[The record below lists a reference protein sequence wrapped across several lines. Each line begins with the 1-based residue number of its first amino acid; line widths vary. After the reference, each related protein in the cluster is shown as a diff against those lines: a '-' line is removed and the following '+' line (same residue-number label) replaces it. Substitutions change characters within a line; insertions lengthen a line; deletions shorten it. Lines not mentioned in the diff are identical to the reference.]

1 MSISMTRVVASRS
14 ASNEGKEEE
23 GTTAAAAAA
32 QAGFR
37 ASVTCGREGGNENSL
52 VFLVEIF
59 FGCAY
64 VISAVFVSLSFLK

>member
-37 ASVTCGREGGNENSL
+37 ASVTCGREGMKIVWFSL
-52 VFLVEIF
+52 PAF
-59 FGCAY
+59 FSRA
-64 VISAVFVSLSFLK
+64 

>member
-14 ASNEGKEEE
+14 ASSEGKEEE
-23 GTTAAAAAA
+23 GAAAVAAAA

-37 ASVTCGREGGNENSL
+37 ASVTCGREGGNGNSL
-52 VFLVEIF
+52 VFLVGIF

-64 VISAVFVSLSFLK
+64 VISAVFVFLSDLK